1 MRRGKH
7 RFPLFFVRMNLF
19 SQLCSMRLY
28 TVMTMRSKWFFI
40 LMGLV
45 CFMVISCQEDHTDKQ
60 SPSIDTVDSKYEPQ
74 IKVAQKAIGKGEF
87 EKAKEILFSIKRNI
101 DLNPDSSEYQYVS
114 AHLGVLYYQSQI
126 IDSAIYFW
134 RETERYTGND
144 RLNQNAAANLSNL
157 GSAYM
162 SKGLFQS
169 AISYFV
175 EAKEIFEAL
184 GEKNENFWVNHLNIG
199 VSHMETGNLK
209 KAEQVF
215 VQIPGDLSANMSAIK
230 YINLAK
236 LFALKNQENT
246 FRYWLALAKNQIEN
260 STFYERVYDE
270 VFLEFALK
278 FKNRNMLSREIDR
291 LVMDYG
297 NGSMNY
303 DLLLCEALIF
313 LDKPLPDDFFEMK
326 GKLGQQDHVLNQ
338 QFHHLMSVYYESKE
352 QFAQALDHHKQF
364 QEEGNSLKE
373 ERNAQELLDYSI
385 LSERKDMAMAL
396 EKQKEQNEIQAQ
408 RLKAQI
414 YFIAALVF
422 LIVLLFLGGFFF
434 YNAQKAKARDSEE
447 RINVQN
453 LQLNWVKKEQERLQ
467 QDLQFKSSKLQSVLN
482 TVTKL
487 AILKKQIDGFF
498 KSLDDSKQVDAS
510 SKTLLKRLR
519 LDFNSFFNNYQE
531 LAVIANLDGEDTKK
545 AEIVKLRFPSLNEN
559 EQRVVLFIIQKY
571 TSKEMATLLSC
582 SEKNIEYYR
591 SQIRRKLDIDKE
603 KNLLD
608 FLDSE
613 LKSIQL

>member
-1 MRRGKH
+1 M
-7 RFPLFFVRMNLF
+7 PSYLL
-19 SQLCSMRLY
+19 Q
-28 TVMTMRSKWFFI
+28 TMLSRWLFI
-40 LMGLV
+40 LMGLP
-45 CFMVISCQEDHTDKQ
+45 CIILISCEDVSVDKQ
-60 SPSIDTVDSKYEPQ
+60 RPITETVASKYDTK

-87 EKAKEILFSIKRNI
+87 ERAKKILFSIQRDI
-101 DLNPDSSEYQYVS
+101 DQNPDSSEYQYVS
-114 AHLGVLYYQSQI
+114 AHLGVLYYQSQMM
-126 IDSAIYFW
+126 DSAIYFW
-134 RETERYTGND
+134 RETERYTGKD

-246 FRYWLALAKNQIEN
+246 FRYWLALAKSQLVS

-270 VFLEFALK
+270 VFLEFVLK

-291 LVMDYG
+291 LAMDYG
-297 NGSMNY
+297 KGSMNY

-326 GKLGQQDHVLNQ
+326 DKLGQQDHILNQ
-338 QFHHLMSVYYESKE
+338 QFHHLMSVYYESKG
-352 QFAQALDHHKQF
+352 QFAQALNHHKQF

-434 YNAQKAKARDSEE
+434 YNAQRAKAKDSEE

-453 LQLNWVKKEQERLQ
+453 LQLNWVQKEQERLQ
-467 QDLQFKSSKLQSVLN
+467 QDLQFKSAKLQSVLN

-498 KSLDDSKQVDAS
+498 KSLDESSQVDPS

-519 LDFNSFFNNYQE
+519 LDFNSFFNNYHD
-531 LAVIANLDGEDTKK
+531 LAIIANLDGEDTKMVE
-545 AEIVKLRFPSLNEN
+545 AVKLRFPNLNEN
-559 EQRVVLFIIQKY
+559 EHRVVLFILQKY

-591 SQIRRKLDIDKE
+591 TQIRRKLEIEKD
-603 KNLLD
+603 KNLYD
-608 FLDSE
+608 FLE
-613 LKSIQL
+613 LSLKRQNLSG